1 MAARRPTIADVAKAA
16 GVSPTTASASLNGT
30 GRVQAGTRERVRR
43 VAADLGYR
51 ANRTARG
58 LRLGRTYSLGL
69 MLPHGGAFARSEDF
83 FSIDFYLEVAV
94 AAAQTAFARRHGL
107 TLVPDSVAADE
118 LAQFPL
124 DGVIVNDPPV
134 GDPRLVAL
142 DEIGLRYVTI
152 DRALDRPEHRRWVA
166 TDTIAG
172 TRAALD
178 QLADAGASRIAL
190 LSSGL
195 PWAWL
200 ADTETAYRAWCADR
214 GVEPMV
220 VRIDPGNVGKPRP
233 LALPEGVLDG
243 ADALFTAPER
253 HAVAV
258 ARAIADR
265 GLRLG
270 EDILLACG
278 VDSHQA
284 RGHAPPITALD
295 LHPHAVA
302 EAAIELLLAG
312 DEEPEPRM
320 LSPTLRVRASSGGGA
335 APGR

>member
-1 MAARRPTIADVAKAA
+1 MATRRPTIADVAKAA

-30 GRVQAGTRERVRR
+30 GRVRAGTRERVRR
-43 VAADLGYR
+43 VAAQLGYR

-58 LRLGRTYSLGL
+58 LRLGRTYSVGL
-69 MLPHGGAFARSEDF
+69 MLPHGAPFARSEDF
-83 FSIDFYLEVAV
+83 FGIDFYLELAV

-107 TLVPDSVAADE
+107 TLVPDSLTAAE
-118 LAQFPL
+118 LGQFPL
-124 DGVIVNDPPV
+124 DGMIVNDPPV
-134 GDPRLVAL
+134 DDPRLVAL
-142 DEIGLRYVTI
+142 DEIGVPYVTI

-178 QLADAGASRIAL
+178 HLADAGAARIAL

-214 GVEPMV
+214 DAEPIV

-233 LALPEGVLDG
+233 LVLPEGLLDG
-243 ADALFTAPER
+243 PGAPDALFTAPER

-284 RGHAPPITALD
+284 REHSPPITALD
-295 LHPHAVA
+295 LRPHDVA
-302 EAAIELLLAG
+302 EAAVELLLAG
-312 DEEPEPRM
+312 DEDPEPRI
-320 LSPTLRVRASSGGGA
+320 LAPSLLVRASSRG
-335 APGR
+335 